1 MNEAV
6 PPFFGTPVLVRTG
19 LNTGFTSIDVD
30 AQVTT
35 PDGSKF
41 DVIFV
46 GTSTGQL
53 LKAVNSLS
61 PKSRISTRT
70 VIIEEI
76 EVISS
81 SIKSVTVINTKK
93 GKGHVLVT
101 AAAEIKSFPLYRCE
115 KAKSC
120 NDCVALQD
128 PYCAWDVREQMC
140 EGAQSW
146 AKGSQAAFL
155 QSIPTGRHSSCPGG
169 DALPTVP
176 TSKEQLKMGTVIN
189 QVDQQLSKSEKKEQR
204 KEGTSNVQVDHPTVE
219 ASVVL
224 FSLETLIITVSAG
237 AVAALV
243 VGFVTG
249 MVHHFLIS
257 FYFFHF
263 I

>member
-6 PPFFGTPVLVRTG
+6 PPFFGMPVLIRTG

-46 GTSTGQL
+46 GTTSGQL

-93 GKGHVLVT
+93 GKGHILVT
-101 AAAEIKSFPLYRCE
+101 SAEEIKSFPLYRCE
-115 KAKSC
+115 KAKTC
-120 NDCVALQD
+120 KDCVALQD
-128 PYCAWDVREQMC
+128 PYCAWDIREDRC
-140 EGAQSW
+140 IGAQAW
-146 AKGSQAAFL
+146 AKGSQGVYL
-155 QSIPTGRHSSCPGG
+155 QSIPTGRHDQCPGG
-169 DALPTVP
+169 EALPTAP
-176 TSKEQLKMGTVIN
+176 TNKEQLKMGTVIN
-189 QVDQQLSKSEKKEQR
+189 QVDHHLRKSEKKETR
-204 KEGTSNVQVDHPTVE
+204 SEGGNSHVQVDHPTVE

-249 MVHHFLIS
+249 IKQS
-257 FYFFHF
+257 FKLQ
-263 I
+263 

>member
-101 AAAEIKSFPLYRCE
+101 AAEEIKSFPLYRCE

-128 PYCAWDVREQMC
+128 PYCAWDVREQRC

-176 TSKEQLKMGTVIN
+176 TSKDQLKMGTVIN

-219 ASVVL
+219 ASCFCWDYCCIGCRV
-224 FSLETLIITVSAG
+224 
-237 AVAALV
+237 
-243 VGFVTG
+243 
-249 MVHHFLIS
+249 
-257 FYFFHF
+257 
-263 I
+263 